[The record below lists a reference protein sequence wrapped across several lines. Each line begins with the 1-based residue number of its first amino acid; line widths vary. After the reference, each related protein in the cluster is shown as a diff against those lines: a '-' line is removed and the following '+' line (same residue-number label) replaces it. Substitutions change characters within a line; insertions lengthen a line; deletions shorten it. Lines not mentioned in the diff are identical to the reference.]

1 MVCGGQVEHRQFDLP
16 NYEQRPSR
24 RGKGGIASF
33 GSLAC
38 MKQYY
43 FWPTPEILFLK
54 KTMTMPTGRRRFGQD
69 FLPQLLTG
77 GIVSTQGPGQTG
89 LPLRE
94 VRQLVD
100 PVGFDDKGFSTKLLE
115 HRSRLST
122 MEERSTLLRSVA
134 RRYRRSGCT
143 YHAHAGSS
151 VEVQPELRKQ

>member
-43 FWPTPEILFLK
+43 FWPTPQILFLK

-77 GIVSTQGPGQTG
+77 VHSRP
-89 LPLRE
+89 
-94 VRQLVD
+94 
-100 PVGFDDKGFSTKLLE
+100 
-115 HRSRLST
+115 RSNWVASK
-122 MEERSTLLRSVA
+122 RSETIGG
-134 RRYRRSGCT
+134 SG
-143 YHAHAGSS
+143 G
-151 VEVQPELRKQ
+151 V

>member
-43 FWPTPEILFLK
+43 FGPTPEILFLK
-54 KTMTMPTGRRRFGQD
+54 KTMTMPTGRFPPSIIDWWNGN
-69 FLPQLLTG
+69 
-77 GIVSTQGPGQTG
+77 VSTQGPGQTG

-134 RRYRRSGCT
+134 RRHRTSGCT
-143 YHAHAGSS
+143 PCARRFLS
-151 VEVQPELRKQ
+151 